1 VTRRRPCQPWQQ
13 PAFAQGDDPG
23 AGSLCREFQGYV
35 RKFGKV
41 PDSIF
46 QDNPPTTLERL
57 ALSMIREAIAQGKEE
72 KASPGGRGFPP

>member
-1 VTRRRPCQPWQQ
+1 MIRVLEAC
-13 PAFAQGDDPG
+13 AEN
-23 AGSLCREFQGYV
+23 SREYV